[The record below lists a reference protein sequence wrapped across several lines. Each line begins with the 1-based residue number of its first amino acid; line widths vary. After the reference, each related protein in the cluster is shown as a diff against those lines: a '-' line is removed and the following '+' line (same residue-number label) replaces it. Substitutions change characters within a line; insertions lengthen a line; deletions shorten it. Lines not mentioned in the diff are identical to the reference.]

1 MDGRTHRF
9 TDSSNLRHINEEF
22 MSELLGYK
30 EICSPNILTTKENIS
45 DIINR
50 LSAKS
55 SDFILECVTYN
66 NNSVELD
73 ITSVYGDYGM
83 YNFTKRIPYS
93 KIK

>member
-9 TDSSNLRHINEEF
+9 TDSSNLQHINEEF
-22 MSELLGYK
+22 MSELLKHK

-45 DIINR
+45 DIINH
-50 LSAKS
+50 LSSKS
-55 SDFILECVTYN
+55 GDFILECVTYN
-66 NNSVELD
+66 NKSVKLN

-83 YNFTKRIPYS
+83 YNFNKLIFYS